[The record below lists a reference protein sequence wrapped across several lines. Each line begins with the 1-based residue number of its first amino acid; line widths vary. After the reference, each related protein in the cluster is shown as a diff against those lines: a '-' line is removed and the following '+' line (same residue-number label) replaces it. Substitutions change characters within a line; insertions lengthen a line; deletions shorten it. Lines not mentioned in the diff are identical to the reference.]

1 FNTQSFVVV
10 DLHQFVIPATGT
22 RLLLSRTS
30 YPETGPQIRATRPEA
45 FNTCQGP
52 AFPIVHQSKCLSR
65 PICRRSTPGF
75 SINTHFARNR
85 LVLFKMYA
93 GQSDFSN
100 GGFARYFHRY
110 STDTGQHAGLYKTCE
125 YEHLE
130 NWQKPGANPG
140 LERIKPEITTSSCRR
155 RFLHNR
161 RRQHRR
167 LKPSLRYRRQ
177 HRFQQPERLHTW
189 PDRASWKLR
198 RASGSWP

>member
-1 FNTQSFVVV
+1 MAKPVICGTLLRVLQRFVSLADFLELAFSFRIIRIAIRMIFHGEFAKGCLQRLVVCCSFNTQSFVVV

-22 RLLLSRTS
+22 RLLFSRTS

-110 STDTGQHAGLYKTCE
+110 STDTGQHAGLIQN
-125 YEHLE
+125 L
-130 NWQKPGANPG
+130 
-140 LERIKPEITTSSCRR
+140 RI
-155 RFLHNR
+155 
-161 RRQHRR
+161 
-167 LKPSLRYRRQ
+167 
-177 HRFQQPERLHTW
+177 
-189 PDRASWKLR
+189 
-198 RASGSWP
+198 